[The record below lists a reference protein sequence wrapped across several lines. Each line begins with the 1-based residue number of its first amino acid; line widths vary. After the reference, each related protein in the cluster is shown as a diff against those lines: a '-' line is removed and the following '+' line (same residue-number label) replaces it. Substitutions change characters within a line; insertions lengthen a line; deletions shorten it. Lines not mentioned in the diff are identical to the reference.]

1 MPDFLTL
8 LLGIMFRPRSA
19 SRLIMRLEM
28 TTAELW
34 PFLGIVSISYGLS
47 WYQPMY
53 YSPFEV
59 NPPLAE
65 LGPIFPT
72 VAFFAYCAS
81 FSYGLARLGAIMGGL
96 GGFVQALALV
106 NNVSMFLLIPQLVT
120 FLFIPI
126 SFYFFAG
133 AILSMYGYFFWIA
146 ACIVDELHRYESL
159 GRSFMLL
166 LFVNFFSIL
175 VAGIAL
181 SLLALLMG
189 LFGLPT
195 FAIA

>member
-1 MPDFLTL
+1 MPNFLTL
-8 LLGIMFRPRSA
+8 LFGIMYTPRSA
-19 SRLIMRLEM
+19 SRLILRLEM

-53 YSPFEV
+53 YSPPEV
-59 NPPLAE
+59 NSLLARM
-65 LGPIFPT
+65 GPIFPT

-81 FSYGLARLGAIMGGL
+81 LSYGLARLGAIMGGL
-96 GGFVQALALV
+96 GGFGQALAMV
-106 NNVSMFLLIPQLVT
+106 NIVTMFLLIPQLVT
-120 FLFIPI
+120 FLLIPI
-126 SFYFFAG
+126 SFYLFAG
-133 AILSMYGYFFWIA
+133 AILTMFCYFFWIA
-146 ACIVDELHRYESL
+146 ACFVDELHRYESL

-166 LFVNFFSIL
+166 LFVNFFAIM
-175 VAGIAL
+175 VAGIIL

-195 FAIA
+195 LTIA

>member
-1 MPDFLTL
+1 MSDFLTL
-8 LLGIMFRPRSA
+8 LLGFMLRPRSA
-19 SRLIMRLEM
+19 ARLIMRLEM

-34 PFLGIVSISYGLS
+34 PFLGTVSISYGLS

-53 YSPFEV
+53 HSPLEV

-81 FSYGLARLGAIMGGL
+81 LSYGLARLGAIMGGL
-96 GGFVQALALV
+96 GGFGQALALV

-120 FLFIPI
+120 FLLIPI
-126 SFYFFAG
+126 SFYLFAC
-133 AILSMYGYFFWIA
+133 AILIMYCYFFWIA
-146 ACIVDELHRYESL
+146 ACIVDELHRYESF
-159 GRSFMLL
+159 GRSCMLL
-166 LFVNFFSIL
+166 LFVNIFAIM
-175 VAGIAL
+175 VAGIVL

-189 LFGLPT
+189 LLGLPT
-195 FAIA
+195 LAIA